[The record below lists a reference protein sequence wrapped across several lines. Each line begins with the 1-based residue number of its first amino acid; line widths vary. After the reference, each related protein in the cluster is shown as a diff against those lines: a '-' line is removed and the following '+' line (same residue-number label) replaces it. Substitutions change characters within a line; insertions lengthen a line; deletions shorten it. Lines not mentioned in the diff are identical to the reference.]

1 MATGVSYIMFSIIF
15 IIFLIIRKMINIF
28 RKDPARPLT
37 SKLFSP
43 MRHWAKYRLNATA
56 TTMLLLV
63 LSVLE
68 TIVFGFF
75 LYWGAETED
84 VGATLLRAWNSG
96 RLLEILARTLRDGRL
111 GEAVLYGIQTVF
123 EVLEGNGSALR
134 AGFPHHRIWTFS
146 LCFCIPVLTVSTV
159 ILFVIDFL
167 PKWLPPRK
175 EYFIFA
181 QADNR
186 SIMLAE
192 NLTGQKPRGNSCAIF
207 LRTEKEHLSPESL
220 AQLKKIG
227 ARVYPYSETD
237 LMHIHWCLKHKIIR
251 FFFLSPD
258 TDLNFSRMKDFL
270 EDAEEDTLFGLP
282 RFISKREKEEMKK
295 SEATGIFRQELYLLS
310 ETDSAPLLID
320 SLRRNLCED
329 EQDASKRYVRKPV
342 FAHTDLRLLDR
353 YRTVAHHL
361 LNEKP
366 LYDTADDKHIRVLI
380 LGFGKVGQAFF
391 RAAVSVCAMAGYDTT
406 FCICDREIHAQWQ
419 SLLLQYPECGSG
431 VSVKKKQLNVESNKV
446 LEYLDYHNRK
456 HAPFTYII
464 LSVGDDERNIRIAS
478 RLARHYRH
486 MSWKNGL
493 THQPVICV
501 NLENEI
507 KSDYVGDLFRDES
520 LKATNDYDPP
530 IPLHVFGSDHHTFS
544 EDMLMNRRIWC
555 AARKLHAG
563 LKSPDFVY
571 WTEYERRASVA
582 CVIHAPYHVKAMK
595 QYSTDDYDDAYNSL
609 ARQADDAS
617 VNKEQNPADASD
629 AALNNSARQT
639 MDAMTD
645 AEHHRWVN
653 HSRCEGMQGISKEL
667 VAEYKEKIGSH
678 VDTIARL
685 TPCMV
690 PTGKLKDLFEDL
702 YPNIEDTNKTRIQNG
717 QSPIRPFKE
726 RDELVVRNAG
736 RLTQIIKYNELEI
749 QLFNFEDPIPQAP
762 TSQPPQATT
771 THQPCG

>member
-1 MATGVSYIMFSIIF
+1 
-15 IIFLIIRKMINIF
+15 MINIF
-28 RKDPARPLT
+28 LKDSARPLT
-37 SKLFSP
+37 GKLFSP

-75 LYWGAETED
+75 LYWGAETDD
-84 VGATLLRAWNSG
+84 VGATLLRVWNSG
-96 RLLEILARTLRDGRL
+96 RLLEILACTLRDGRL
-111 GEAVLYGIQTVF
+111 GEAVLSGIQTVF
-123 EVLEGNGSALR
+123 DVLEGNGSALR

-175 EYFIFA
+175 EYLIFA

-186 SIMLAE
+186 SITLAE
-192 NLTGQKPRGNSCAIF
+192 NLTKQNPRRKSCAIF
-207 LRTEKEHLSPESL
+207 LRTEKDHLSPESL
-220 AQLKKIG
+220 KQLEKIG
-227 ARVYPYSETD
+227 ARVYPYTETD
-237 LMHIHWCLKHKIIR
+237 LLHIHWRLKYKIIR

-270 EDAEEDTLFGLP
+270 EDVEKHTFFCLP
-282 RFISKREKEEMKK
+282 FFLSKREKEDMKK
-295 SEATGIFRQELYLLS
+295 SETTGIFRQELYLLS

-329 EQDASKRYVRKPV
+329 EKDASGNWVRKPV
-342 FAHTDLRLLDR
+342 FVHTDLRLMDR
-353 YRTVAHHL
+353 YRTVTHHL

-366 LYDTADDKHIRVLI
+366 LYDTADDKHIRVLV
-380 LGFGKVGQAFF
+380 LGFGKVGQAFY
-391 RAAVSVCAMAGYDTT
+391 RAAVSLCAMAGYDTT
-406 FCICDREIHAQWQ
+406 FCICDREIHQQWQ

-431 VSVKKKQLNVESNKV
+431 VSVKKNRMNVESNQI
-446 LEYLDYHNRK
+446 LEYLDAHDQN
-456 HAPFTYII
+456 HVPFTYIV

-493 THQPVICV
+493 THQPIICV

-507 KSDYVGDLFRDES
+507 KSDYVGGFFIPKDVKLEDGDNHH
-520 LKATNDYDPP
+520 LP

-544 EDMLMNRRIWC
+544 GDMLMNRSIWC
-555 AARKLHAG
+555 AARKLHAR
-563 LKSPDFVY
+563 LKSPDFAY

-582 CVIHAPYHVKAMK
+582 CVIHAPYHVKAME
-595 QYSTDDYDDAYNSL
+595 QYSTDDYDAAYNCL
-609 ARQADDAS
+609 AMQADNAS
-617 VNKEQNPADASD
+617 ANTEQNPADAR
-629 AALNNSARQT
+629 NNPAKQA
-639 MDAMTD
+639 MDAMTN
-645 AEHHRWVN
+645 AEHRRWVN
-653 HSRCEGMQGISKEL
+653 HSRCAGMQGVSKEL
-667 VAEYKEKIGSH
+667 VGKYKKKIDSH
-678 VDTIARL
+678 VDTIAQL

-690 PTGKLKDLFEDL
+690 PTDELDNLFEYL
-702 YPNIEDTNKTRIQNG
+702 YPNIEDTNMTRIQNG
-717 QSPIRPFKE
+717 QSQIRSFKE

-736 RLTQIIKYNELEI
+736 RLKQIIKYNDLET
-749 QLFNFEDPIPQAP
+749 QLFNFEDPIPQVP
-762 TSQPPQATT
+762 ISQPPEATT
-771 THQPCG
+771 TYQPCG